1 MPITIE
7 ALRKLVIKEIKNSQS
22 VLIES
27 PLDSIVGQEQTG
39 DHDKDPSEY
48 GAEKARRSLYH
59 MGAQAQQLHDM
70 LQVDDKMDPEVEADI
85 AKSAELLEKV
95 FKVLTYS
102 KQHPEGR

>member
-1 MPITIE
+1 MSITIE
-7 ALRKLVIKEIKNSQS
+7 ALRRLVVEEMRSSRS

-27 PLDSIVGQEQTG
+27 PLDPIVGQEQTG

-59 MGAQAQQLHDM
+59 MGTQAQQLHDM
-70 LQVDDKMDPEVEADI
+70 MQTDDEMDPQSEADI
-85 AKSAELLEKV
+85 AKAAELLERV
-95 FKVLTYS
+95 FKSLTYS

>member
-1 MPITIE
+1 MSITIE
-7 ALRKLVIKEIKNSQS
+7 ALRKLVAKEIRSSRS

-48 GAEKARRSLYH
+48 GAEKAKRSLYH
-59 MGAQAQQLHDM
+59 MGTQAQQLHDM
-70 LQVDDKMDPEVEADI
+70 IGAEDEMDPQSEADI

-95 FKVLTYS
+95 FKALTYV